1 MAELSPLDPAPRL
14 HPRRVA
20 LAVALL
26 AYLRNTGLNLHQQHA
41 LLKQSDPRLP
51 WSQQVQAALKYTTV
65 GQLIASSEYL
75 LCLVKPQ
82 LAARIGRLLLWKPR
96 DCRVNCRYGPH
107 ERHTLDVYGV
117 QEQIKTKPVLVFMHG
132 GAWSFGHKWQYAL
145 VGEHLATQ
153 GFLVAV
159 INYRTFPSGSVVD
172 MMEDVENAVFWV
184 AENCESLGG
193 DRRKLFLSGH
203 SSGGHVGALALINS
217 GLRLAGNDPKAGDGK
232 EIASYVRGFVG
243 LSAPYDIS
251 EHYDF
256 ESERVV
262 GPFNGV
268 HEISSMKP
276 AMLGMRNFKKHS
288 PTALVAEARNMAFS
302 LPPFYLLHGE
312 DDTVVPTSSSKK
324 LASNLAEAG
333 QPATYYEVSNCTHE
347 DMVFAVMG
355 DSVDCRTDVVEL
367 LQRIM
372 MTPTGIEDT
381 GPALLSLDSPIL
393 TSKL

>member
-1 MAELSPLDPAPRL
+1 MSELPQL

-26 AYLRNTGLNLHQQHA
+26 AYLRNTGLNLRQQHA
-41 LLKQSDPRLP
+41 LLKQSEPRLP
-51 WSQQVQAALKYTTV
+51 WAEHAQAALKYTSV

-82 LAARIGRLLLWKPR
+82 LAARIGRLLLWTPR
-96 DCRVNCRYGPH
+96 DCRANCRYGSH

-117 QEQIKTKPVLVFMHG
+117 QTPQAPAKPVLVFVHG

-145 VGEHLATQ
+145 VGEFLASQ

-159 INYRTFPSGSVVD
+159 INYRTFPSGSVLD
-172 MMEDVENAVFWV
+172 MVEDVENAVFWV
-184 AENCESLGG
+184 AENCEALGG
-193 DRRKLFLSGH
+193 DSSKLFLSGH
-203 SSGGHVGALALINS
+203 SSGGHVSALALVNS
-217 GLRLAGNDPKAGDGK
+217 ALRLAGNDPKSK
-232 EIASYVRGFVG
+232 EVANYVRAFIG

-251 EHYDF
+251 EHYVF

-262 GPFNGV
+262 GPLNGV

-276 AMLGMRNFKKHS
+276 AMLGMGNFKKHS

-324 LASNLAEAG
+324 LAYNLKEVG
-333 QPATYYEVSNCTHE
+333 QAAAYWEVSICTHE

-355 DSVDCRTDVVEL
+355 DGVDCRTDVVKML
-367 LQRIM
+367 KRIM
-372 MTPTGIEDT
+372 TAPSGTEEAAAT
-381 GPALLSLDSPIL
+381 LLSLDSPVL
-393 TSKL
+393 TSRL